1 MTSRNLRTFEFKL
14 GKRGTI
20 LFILGMSLLLF
31 SAYLLGVMVGKNI
44 DTYPEKLSRG
54 IPDIVR
60 KKVESSPDRTKTV
73 MAARE
78 KEEDSDFDLTFYD
91 TLARKGDGQKGP
103 VFEEG
108 KEKKLSEEAAKE
120 QSVPGGEAQGKK
132 VPVTSSG
139 AIVGEKSVIP
149 RVDERKDK
157 KPSLSLSPA
166 AEHAGEKASP
176 VKGKYI
182 IQAASYREQ
191 EKADRLCKRLKV
203 LGYNPM
209 VVAADL
215 PGKGK
220 WFRVILGGFETPQEA
235 REIVDVV
242 SKKIGGMNCVV
253 RSTK

>member
-31 SAYLLGVMVGKNI
+31 SAYLLGVKVGENI

-54 IPDIVR
+54 IPDIV
-60 KKVESSPDRTKTV
+60 KKDVRSSPDKTKTV
-73 MAARE
+73 TAARGG
-78 KEEDSDFDLTFYD
+78 EEESNFDLTFYD
-91 TLARKGDGQKGP
+91 TLARKGDGQKEP

-120 QSVPGGEAQGKK
+120 QPVPGGEAQ
-132 VPVTSSG
+132 
-139 AIVGEKSVIP
+139 
-149 RVDERKDK
+149 DK
-157 KPSLSLSPA
+157 KG
-166 AEHAGEKASP
+166 HAGEKISP

-182 IQAASYREQ
+182 IQAASYRER

-235 REIVDVV
+235 QKVVDVV
-242 SKKIGGMNCVV
+242 SKKIGGMNCIV